1 MRLWPQTLVV
11 GVDEAGRGPLA
22 GPVVAAAVLLD
33 PAQPLAGIND
43 SKKLSARARE
53 RLAPEIQRTA
63 LAWAVAEADGEEID
77 RLNILHATLAAM
89 RRAIDCVMLNLSQ
102 QGLVAQQIR
111 VDGNRLPPG
120 LPWPALAVV
129 GGDAQEV
136 AIAAASILAKTHR
149 DALMCQLDL
158 AYPQYGFARH
168 MGYPTAA
175 HLAALR
181 THGPCPA
188 HRRSFAPVAQFL
200 APSLK
205 QTALF

>member
-1 MRLWPQTLVV
+1 MRPWPQTLLV

-22 GPVVAAAVLLD
+22 GPVVAAAVVLD
-33 PAQPLAGIND
+33 PGHALTGIND

-53 RLAPEIQRTA
+53 RLAPEIQRHA
-63 LAWAVAEADGEEID
+63 LTWAVAEADGEEID
-77 RLNILHATLAAM
+77 RLNILHATMAAM
-89 RRAIDCVMLNLSQ
+89 RRAIGAVMATLEQ
-102 QGLVAQQIR
+102 RGQVAELIL

-120 LPWPALAVV
+120 LPWPARAVV

-158 AYPQYGFARH
+158 AYPHYGFARH

-188 HRRSFAPVAQFL
+188 HRRSFGPVAQCL
-200 APSLK
+200 AQVP
-205 QTALF
+205 LF